1 MPGYF
6 KRKMT
11 DEEYYL
17 SMANRPLPKNKF
29 SKYRGVNKNNNPAK
43 PYRVCFKH
51 KGINY
56 HIGAYADEVEAALA
70 YNKAAKI
77 VIGKHALLNDIPSE
91 NDAL

>member
-1 MPGYF
+1 MSRYF

-11 DEEYYL
+11 DEDYYL

-43 PYRVCFKH
+43 PYRVCFKY

-56 HIGAYADEVEAALA
+56 YIGAYADELEAARA
-70 YNKAAKI
+70 YNRAAKAI
-77 VIGKHALLNDIPSE
+77 IGEHALLNQLPNE
-91 NDAL
+91 VY

>member
-1 MPGYF
+1 MPSYF

-29 SKYRGVNKNNNPAK
+29 SKYRGVNKNSNPEK
-43 PYRVCFKH
+43 PYRVCFKY

-56 HIGAYADEVEAALA
+56 YIGAYADEIEAAFA
-70 YNKAAKI
+70 YNRAAKA
-77 VIGKHALLNDIPSE
+77 VVGEHAILNEIPNEVS
-91 NDAL
+91 

>member
-6 KRKMT
+6 RRKMT
-11 DEEYYL
+11 DEAYYL

-56 HIGAYADEVEAALA
+56 YVGAYVNEEDAAKA
-70 YNKAAKI
+70 YNKAALKI
-77 VIGKHALLNDIPSE
+77 IGAHAVLNEIPHE
-91 NDAL
+91 VH

>member
-1 MPGYF
+1 MPSYF

-29 SKYRGVNKNNNPAK
+29 SKYRGVNKNSNPEK
-43 PYRVCFKH
+43 PYRVCFKY

-56 HIGAYADEVEAALA
+56 YIGAYADEIEAALT
-70 YNKAAKI
+70 YNRAAKA
-77 VIGKHALLNDIPSE
+77 VVGEHAILNEIPNEVS
-91 NDAL
+91 